1 LIIRYIKEISGIF
14 LPKNTMLNK
23 VDTRMEKLYFN
34 GTNLEMDKSSP
45 NSILTKE
52 EYRVMVLGSEE
63 QGIET

>member
-1 LIIRYIKEISGIF
+1 
-14 LPKNTMLNK
+14 MLNK
-23 VDTRMEKLYFN
+23 VDTRLEKLYSN

-52 EYRVMVLGSEE
+52 EYRVVVLGRKE